1 MSQMSHRAFTELT
14 DAGFSEQ
21 QVEALSTMS
30 GESHSNV
37 ATKTDISRLEAALQA
52 LELRITMRLGGM
64 IVAGVAIIAVLTRL

>member
-1 MSQMSHRAFTELT
+1 MSHRAFTELT

-30 GESHSNV
+30 GESQSNV
-37 ATKTDISRLEAALQA
+37 ATTTDISRLEAALQA
-52 LELRITMRLGGM
+52 LELRVTMRLGGM

>member
-30 GESHSNV
+30 GESQSNV
-37 ATKTDISRLEAALQA
+37 ATKTDISRLESALQA
-52 LELRITMRLGGM
+52 LSCGSP
-64 IVAGVAIIAVLTRL
+64 